1 MARCRQS
8 SLGALLHVLLLFF
21 TQLLAWLTIWM
32 PHLVVWFLQHCPWQ
46 KVDPRC
52 VHLLSSTARTGR
64 NLCQIRSRWSWIA
77 QLQLTKTL
85 PCFYSTKK
93 KLLTIPGMESCVS
106 CEVARMRRTMCMTPM
121 VTYRSFKFHW
131 KWLDFCRYGWYGH
144 GFMA

>member
-1 MARCRQS
+1 MNGKVQTVITWGFAACFAS
-8 SLGALLHVLLLFF
+8 ILYPTIGMIDNMDASL
-21 TQLLAWLTIWM
+21 
-32 PHLVVWFLQHCPWQ
+32 VWFLQHCPWQ

-93 KLLTIPGMESCVS
+93 KLRTIPGMESCVS
-106 CEVARMRRTMCMTPM
+106 CEVVRMRRTMCMTPM